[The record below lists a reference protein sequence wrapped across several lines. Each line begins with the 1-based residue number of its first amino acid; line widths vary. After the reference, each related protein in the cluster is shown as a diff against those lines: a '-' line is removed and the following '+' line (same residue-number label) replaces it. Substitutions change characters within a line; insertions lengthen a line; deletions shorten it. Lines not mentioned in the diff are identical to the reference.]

1 MSNIYF
7 DVPHQDPVYKYR
19 TEIQQMMFVSGELQN
34 TSILLTNM
42 IEDMVKQE
50 VIKILSEGLKLAI
63 TRKNYTFG
71 HMDNKVYKNFVSNVN
86 SASLTASGFT
96 GSNINL
102 PPMILPEDIIFLMR
116 HDRSQVS
123 RLRTYLLWK
132 DLRKNNKDKD
142 KDINLGQNDNDGS
155 GNKDDK
161 KDNNKEQGV
170 KRTTIN
176 LPWELLFM
184 FTEQPLNDDE
194 QDDEKIDDLDRE
206 EILKSQKK
214 LKQADERTLKMT
226 QKEYVHWS
234 ECRQASFT
242 FRKAKR
248 FKEWCGFSNIQ
259 EQMGFNPNG
268 AGGGKLSDDVIDILG
283 FITFDLVCNIT
294 EIGIKLMKQE
304 EHYLKSQI
312 ETSDRGLFGKGS
324 ALIELDLRPKHII
337 GALRQLKK
345 TRFGKSS
352 IRNFSR
358 GRTKYKKMAI

>member
-1 MSNIYF
+1 
-7 DVPHQDPVYKYR
+7 
-19 TEIQQMMFVSGELQN
+19 MMFVSGELQN

-63 TRKNYTFG
+63 NRKNYSFG
-71 HMDNKVYKNFVSNVN
+71 QMSNNVYDNFVPNVN
-86 SASLTASGFT
+86 STNLTQSGFT

-142 KDINLGQNDNDGS
+142 KELTIQNDNDTN

-161 KDNNKEQGV
+161 KDNAKEQGI
-170 KRTTIN
+170 KRTDIN

-184 FTEQPLNDDE
+184 FTEQPLNDDD
-194 QDDEKIDDLDRE
+194 QDDKMDDLDRE

-259 EQMGFNPNG
+259 EKMGYNPNG

-283 FITFDLVCNIT
+283 FITFDMVCNIT
-294 EIGIKLMKQE
+294 ELGIKLMKQE

-312 ETSDRGLFGKGS
+312 ESSDRGLFGKGS
-324 ALIELDLRPKHII
+324 ALIELDLRPRHII
-337 GALRQLKK
+337 GALRELKK
-345 TRFGKSS
+345 TRFGKSA
-352 IRNFSR
+352 IRNFSQ
-358 GRTKYKKMAI
+358 GRKRHKKMAI